1 MMNKRKACPTVSAAE
16 QAKQEKHWTNGDSY
30 NDSITETGKKQ
41 AFPVALKLKRGEKN
55 AISSRKLVI
64 LSGFRSE
71 RDLQAEIA
79 KERAAGALILSA
91 CRNGGGYFLPSRG
104 EEGQR
109 EIAAFVATLS
119 ARALNTLRAI
129 KPARSVL
136 RIVNGQIGFDEIESA
151 LVSMCAPEI
160 IQSEKTKKDEE
171 AQTMDI
177 LEIKKHEQ
185 AEKDVPE
192 KGV

>member
-1 MMNKRKACPTVSAAE
+1 MP
-16 QAKQEKHWTNGDSY
+16 
-30 NDSITETGKKQ
+30 
-41 AFPVALKLKRGEKN
+41 GE
-55 AISSRKLVI
+55 
-64 LSGFRSE
+64 
-71 RDLQAEIA
+71 
-79 KERAAGALILSA
+79 
-91 CRNGGGYFLPSRG
+91 G
-104 EEGQR
+104 EEGRQ

-136 RIVNGQIGFDEIESA
+136 RTISGQIGFDEIESA

-185 AEKDVPE
+185 AEKDIPE
-192 KGV
+192 KGI

>member
-1 MMNKRKACPTVSAAE
+1 MMNKRKACSTVGAAE
-16 QAKQEKHWTNGDSY
+16 QAGQEKRWINGDSY
-30 NDSITETGKKQ
+30 NHSIIETGKKQ
-41 AFPVALKLKRGEKN
+41 GFPVALRLKRGEKN
-55 AISSRKLVI
+55 AISSRKLAV

-71 RDLQAEIA
+71 RDLQSEIA
-79 KERAAGALILSA
+79 RERAAGALILSA
-91 CRNGGGYFLPSRG
+91 CRNGGGYFLPGEG
-104 EEGQR
+104 EEGRQ

-136 RIVNGQIGFDEIESA
+136 RTISGQIGFDEIESA

-185 AEKDVPE
+185 AEKDIPE